1 MSKTVSFFRRLT
13 PFQIITSGFLF
24 VIFLGSILLYLP
36 VSRAGAAPC
45 SYLDAL
51 FTSGSAV
58 CVTGLVVQ
66 NTGTYWSAF
75 GKTVIMLLIQIG
87 GLGVITVLITA
98 SLVSGRKI
106 GLRTRDLMQNAIG
119 APHLSGII
127 RFTRFLILFTL
138 LVEFTGACFLA
149 PGFIRQYGFGNGTAK
164 ALFHS
169 ISAFCNA
176 GFDTLD
182 CNGTYASLTHYKG
195 NVLVNVVIMLL
206 IIFGGLG
213 FFTWKDLIKN
223 RLSWKRLQMQTRLI
237 ITVTAFL
244 IVVPAV
250 VFFFFEFTRGSIKER
265 VLLSLFQ
272 SVTTRTAGFNTA
284 EIGKL
289 KEGSRV
295 IMVLLMLVGGSPGST
310 AGGIKTTT
318 GSVLLLVLIRNIR
331 RNKSIHIFGRTI
343 SEDSISEAYTIFF
356 LYLFLFLSGSLV
368 ISALEKF
375 PVLDC
380 MFECASALG
389 TVGLTTGITPSIGA
403 VSKLILVFFMYF
415 GRVGGLTLAYAALQP
430 GRTQQGKLP
439 EAHIMIG

>member
-182 CNGTYASLTHYKG
+182 RNGTYASLTHYKG

-223 RLSWKRLQMQTRLI
+223 RLNWKRLQMQTRLI

-250 VFFFFEFTRGSIKER
+250 VFFFFEFTRGSIKDR

-295 IMVLLMLVGGSPGST
+295 IMILLMLVGGSPGST

-318 GSVLLLVLIRNIR
+318 GAVLLLVLIRNIR

-389 TVGLTTGITPSIGA
+389 TVGLTTGITPSIGT